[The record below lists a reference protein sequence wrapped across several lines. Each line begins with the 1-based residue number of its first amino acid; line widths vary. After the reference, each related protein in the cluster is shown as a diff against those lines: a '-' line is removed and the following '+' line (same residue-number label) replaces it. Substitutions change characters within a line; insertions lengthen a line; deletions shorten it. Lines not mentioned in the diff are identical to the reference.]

1 MTTLNPM
8 ELLGK
13 WLGRD
18 DYVEA
23 PVVTEAEAYIER
35 GDAWHYAGVA
45 SGTAIGGWAQHACYV
60 NSDTKEIDLLYAVTS
75 SNDVILEMY
84 EAPTFT
90 TTGTAATVVRLNR
103 AVGDVPEVTGG
114 LLVWAD
120 PVPASLGNLLSRE
133 FIPMGLSTPG
143 HGHVVPGGKW
153 CLKPLTWY
161 LFRVLNTSGESKAFI
176 GGMAEWWER
185 DSIWAEKDEV
195 P

>member
-1 MTTLNPM
+1 MPTLNPM

-35 GDAWHYAGVA
+35 GDAWHYSGVA
-45 SGTAIGGWAQHACYV
+45 SGTAAGGWVQHACYV
-60 NSDTKEIDLLYAVTS
+60 NSATLEMDLLYAVTA
-75 SNDVILEMY
+75 NEHVILEVY
-84 EAPTFT
+84 ESPTFT
-90 TTGTAATVVRLNR
+90 TTGTAATAVRLNR

-114 LLVWAD
+114 LLIWAD
-120 PVPASLGNLLSRE
+120 PVPALLGNLLSRE
-133 FIPMGLSTPG
+133 FIPVGVSMPG
-143 HGHVVPGGKW
+143 RGHVVPGGKW

-161 LFRVLNTSGESKAFI
+161 LFRVLNTSSNKAFI
-176 GGMAEWWER
+176 SGMAEWWER
-185 DSIWAEKDEV
+185 DSIWAEKNEI

>member
-23 PVVTEAEAYIER
+23 PVVTEGEAYIEN

-45 SGTAIGGWAQHACYV
+45 SGTGVGSFACHACYV
-60 NSDTKEIDLLYAVTS
+60 DSDNKEMDFLYAVTS
-75 SNDVILEMY
+75 SQHALMEFY
-84 EAPTFT
+84 ENPVLV
-90 TTGTAATVVRLNR
+90 TTGTSVSGHRLNR
-103 AVGDVPEVTGG
+103 AVGDVPEADR
-114 LLVWAD
+114 LLIWSE
-120 PVPASLGNLLSRE
+120 PTLINPGTLLSTE
-133 FIPMGLSTPG
+133 FFPVGVTVPG
-143 HGHVVPGGKW
+143 RGHVIPGGKW
-153 CLKPLTWY
+153 CLKPRTWY
-161 LFRVLNTSGESKAFI
+161 YLRVYNVSASAAFI

-185 DSIWAEKDEV
+185 DSIWAEKNEI